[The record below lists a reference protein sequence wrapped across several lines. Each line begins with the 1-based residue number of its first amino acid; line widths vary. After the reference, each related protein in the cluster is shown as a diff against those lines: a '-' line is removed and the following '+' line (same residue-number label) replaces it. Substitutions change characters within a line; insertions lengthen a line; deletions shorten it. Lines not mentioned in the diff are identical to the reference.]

1 MPDEHEDIA
10 SAWRD
15 LGEKI
20 EKLRAETDELKKE
33 RRTLIITLIERKKN
47 TLAKENAYKEERVG
61 KQTVFA
67 AYKMP
72 EPWDNYYYAD
82 GFFYTR
88 ALAGTIGASDMPLLR
103 QIGEGETDVLTG
115 GSNLIDSL
123 LALQE

>member
-1 MPDEHEDIA
+1 MPEEHEDIA

-20 EKLRAETDELKKE
+20 EKLRAQTDELKKE

-47 TLAKENAYKEERVG
+47 ALAKENAYKEERVG
-61 KQTVFA
+61 KQTGFA

-88 ALAGTIGASDMPLLR
+88 ALEGGSGMPLLR

-123 LALQE
+123 LMLQM